1 MRHLRIT
8 VELWILLPL
17 TTEIRNALETAQGYV
32 QTAKQYA
39 NKLNEGYK
47 NEENTV
53 TATYDVVLHN
63 GNNYVHIRLD
73 LAFLLPLST
82 AAMNAVEA
90 ARPRIRNMIQ
100 YATQPSSHDTPGEI
114 DPIKIRARYHVCKH
128 RPPYPRFDV
137 RQSEPCDPEADV
149 LSP

>member
-1 MRHLRIT
+1 MRHLRIL

-17 TTEIRNALETAQGYV
+17 STQVRNALETAQGYV

-53 TATYDVVLHN
+53 TATYDIVEHK
-63 GNNYVHIRLD
+63 GNRYVHIILD

-100 YATQPSSHDTPGEI
+100 YASQPTGSGRLDSI
-114 DPIKIRARYHVCKH
+114 RIRAKYHVCKH

-137 RQSEPCDPEADV
+137 RQSESCDPEADV